1 MDNLQIRRYLHD
13 LNNALNAVKINAYL
27 LRRLH
32 GEALDAQTMD
42 SLDTALLDAERLVLK
57 FQEQIHAES
66 SDRNNDNKSQ

>member
-1 MDNLQIRRYLHD
+1 MDNTQIRRYLHD

-32 GEALDAQTMD
+32 GETLDAQTMD
-42 SLDTALLDAERLVLK
+42 SLDAGLLDAERLVLR

-66 SDRNNDNKSQ
+66 SGRD